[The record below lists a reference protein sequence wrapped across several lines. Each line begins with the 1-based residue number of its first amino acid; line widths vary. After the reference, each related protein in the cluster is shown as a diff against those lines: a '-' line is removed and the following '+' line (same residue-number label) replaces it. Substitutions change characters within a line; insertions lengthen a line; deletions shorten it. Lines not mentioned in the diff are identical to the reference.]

1 MLKKLKTLSLQRL
14 MVLTE
19 KRRKQRLI
27 NSYIE
32 THNLND
38 LEEQKH
44 VISQYNLMHESKR
57 SFGRKCREEL
67 QEKVSFMIKHEII
80 KIKL

>member
-1 MLKKLKTLSLQRL
+1 MLKKIKTISWQRL
-14 MVLTE
+14 MFLTE

-38 LEEQKH
+38 LEEQRH
-44 VISQYNLMHESKR
+44 IVSQYNLMHESKR
-57 SFGRKCREEL
+57 SFGRKYREEL
-67 QEKVSFMIKHEII
+67 QEKVSFMIRHEII
-80 KIKL
+80 KVKV

>member
-1 MLKKLKTLSLQRL
+1 MLKKLKTLSLKRL

-44 VISQYNLMHESKR
+44 IISQYNLMNESKR
-57 SFGRKCREEL
+57 SFGRKYREEL

-80 KIKL
+80 KVKL

>member
-14 MVLTE
+14 MVLLE

-27 NSYIE
+27 NSYIQ
-32 THNLND
+32 THNLNN

-44 VISQYNLMHESKR
+44 IISQYNLMNESKR
-57 SFGRKCREEL
+57 SFGRKYREEL
-67 QEKVSFMIKHEII
+67 QEKVSFMIKQEII
-80 KIKL
+80 KVKL

>member
-1 MLKKLKTLSLQRL
+1 MLKKLKTISWQRL
-14 MVLTE
+14 ILLTE

-38 LEEQKH
+38 VQEQRH
-44 VISQYNLMHESKR
+44 IISQYNLMHESKR
-57 SFGRKCREEL
+57 SFGRKYREEL
-67 QEKVSFMIKHEII
+67 QEKVSFMIRHEII
-80 KIKL
+80 KVKV

>member
-1 MLKKLKTLSLQRL
+1 MLKKLKTLSLKRL

-19 KRRKQRLI
+19 KRRNQRLI

-44 VISQYNLMHESKR
+44 IISQYNLMHESKR
-57 SFGRKCREEL
+57 SFGRKYREEL

-80 KIKL
+80 KVKL

>member
-44 VISQYNLMHESKR
+44 IISQYNLMHESKR
-57 SFGRKCREEL
+57 SFGRKYREEL

-80 KIKL
+80 KVKI

>member
-14 MVLTE
+14 MVLAE

-38 LEEQKH
+38 LEEQRH
-44 VISQYNLMHESKR
+44 IISQYNLMNESKR
-57 SFGRKCREEL
+57 SFGRKYREEL

>member
-1 MLKKLKTLSLQRL
+1 MLKKLKTLSLKRL
-14 MVLTE
+14 IALTE

-44 VISQYNLMHESKR
+44 IISQYNLMNESKR
-57 SFGRKCREEL
+57 SFGRKYREEL
-67 QEKVSFMIKHEII
+67 QEKISFMIKHEII
-80 KIKL
+80 KVKL

>member
-1 MLKKLKTLSLQRL
+1 MLKKLKTISWQRL
-14 MVLTE
+14 ILLTE

-38 LEEQKH
+38 VKEQRH
-44 VISQYNLMHESKR
+44 IISQYNLMHESKR
-57 SFGRKCREEL
+57 SFGRKYRDEL
-67 QEKVSFMIKHEII
+67 QEKVSFMIRHEII
-80 KIKL
+80 KVKV

>member
-1 MLKKLKTLSLQRL
+1 MLKRLKTLSLQRL

-38 LEEQKH
+38 LGEQRH
-44 VISQYNLMHESKR
+44 IISQYNLMNESKR
-57 SFGRKCREEL
+57 SFGRKYREEL

-80 KIKL
+80 KVKL

>member
-1 MLKKLKTLSLQRL
+1 

-19 KRRKQRLI
+19 KRRNQRLI

-44 VISQYNLMHESKR
+44 IISQYNLMNESKR
-57 SFGRKCREEL
+57 SFGRKYREEL

-80 KIKL
+80 KVKL

>member
-57 SFGRKCREEL
+57 SFGRKYREEL

-80 KIKL
+80 KVKL

>member
-1 MLKKLKTLSLQRL
+1 MLKKLKTVSLKRL
-14 MVLTE
+14 ILLTE

-38 LEEQKH
+38 LEEQRH
-44 VISQYNLMHESKR
+44 IISQYNLMHESKR
-57 SFGRKCREEL
+57 YFCRKYREEL
-67 QEKVSFMIKHEII
+67 QEKVSFMIRHEII
-80 KIKL
+80 KVKV

>member
-44 VISQYNLMHESKR
+44 IISQYNLMHESKR
-57 SFGRKCREEL
+57 SFGRKYREEL
-67 QEKVSFMIKHEII
+67 QEKVSFMIRHEII

>member
-57 SFGRKCREEL
+57 SFGRKYREEL